1 MTAIANLFKIYSIY
15 LIVLSVI
22 TLALYLIDKIKAING
37 SYRISEKVL
46 LLFSLLG
53 GVAGGFLAML
63 LFRHKTKHWYFYAVN
78 LIAII
83 LHGWLLFFVV

>member
-53 GVAGGFLAML
+53 GGAGGFVAML